1 MLVFYTA
8 LSNNMPQLSTPQ
20 PLPPGP
26 FLVNTF
32 PASVQA
38 GFPSPAEDH
47 QVERIDLMNQ
57 LIKHPQATF
66 MLRVSGQS
74 MRDAGILDGSV
85 VLVDRA
91 IKPESGHIVVAV
103 VDGDFTCKTLQTR
116 PDAFRL
122 VAANPDF
129 ADIVPTE
136 GQTIEVWGV
145 VVASIVQHGT

>member
-1 MLVFYTA
+1 MHRCRQYTVN
-8 LSNNMPQLSTPQ
+8 LYSTERHHAPPLHPQ

-26 FLVNTF
+26 LLVNAFT
-32 PASVQA
+32 ASVQA

-91 IKPESGHIVVAV
+91 INPESGHIVVAV
-103 VDGDFTCKTLQTR
+103 VDGDSLQR
-116 PDAFRL
+116 SR
-122 VAANPDF
+122 
-129 ADIVPTE
+129 
-136 GQTIEVWGV
+136 G
-145 VVASIVQHGT
+145 

>member
-1 MLVFYTA
+1 MHRCRQYTVN
-8 LSNNMPQLSTPQ
+8 LYSTERHHAPPLHPQ

-26 FLVNTF
+26 LLVNAFT
-32 PASVQA
+32 ASVQA

-85 VLVDRA
+85 V
-91 IKPESGHIVVAV
+91 
-103 VDGDFTCKTLQTR
+103 DGDFTCKTLQTG
-116 PDAFRL
+116 PNGFRL

-129 ADIVPTE
+129 PDIVLTE

-145 VVASIVQHGT
+145 VVASIVQHGA

>member
-1 MLVFYTA
+1 
-8 LSNNMPQLSTPQ
+8 MPQLSTPQ
-20 PLPPGP
+20 PLPSRP

-32 PASVQA
+32 SASVQA

-47 QVERIDLMNQ
+47 QVEHIDLMNQ

-91 IKPESGHIVVAV
+91 IKPENGHIVVAM
-103 VDGDFTCKTLQTR
+103 VDGDFTCKTLHTG
-116 PDAFRL
+116 PDSFRL
-122 VAANPDF
+122 VAANPEF

-145 VVASIVQHGT
+145 VVASIVQHGA

>member
-1 MLVFYTA
+1 
-8 LSNNMPQLSTPQ
+8 MPNLSTPQ

-26 FLVNTF
+26 LVVKAFST
-32 PASVQA
+32 SVQC

-47 QVERIDLMNQ
+47 QVERIDLMSQ

-66 MLRVSGQS
+66 MLRVSGHS

-103 VDGDFTCKTLQTR
+103 VDGDFTCKTLHTG
-116 PDAFRL
+116 PDSFRL
-122 VAANPDF
+122 VAANPEF

-145 VVASIVQHGT
+145 VVASIVQHGA

>member
-1 MLVFYTA
+1 
-8 LSNNMPQLSTPQ
+8 MPQLSTPH

-47 QVERIDLMNQ
+47 QVERIDLINQ

-74 MRDAGILDGSV
+74 MCDAGILDGSV

-103 VDGDFTCKTLQTR
+103 VDGDFTCKTLQTG

-145 VVASIVQHGT
+145 VVASIVQHGA

>member
-1 MLVFYTA
+1 MFYTVSGDA
-8 LSNNMPQLSTPQ
+8 MPQLSTPQ
-20 PLPPGP
+20 HLPSRP

-47 QVERIDLMNQ
+47 QVERIDLMNH
-57 LIKHPQATF
+57 LVKHPQATF

-91 IKPESGHIVVAV
+91 IKPENGHVVVAV
-103 VDGDFTCKTLQTR
+103 VDGDFTCKTLQTG
-116 PDAFRL
+116 PDSFRL

-129 ADIVPTE
+129 ADIVPTD

-145 VVASIVQHGT
+145 VVASIVHHAG